1 MAVLLNMQENAR
13 IYDNART
20 DSKTVVFLISV
31 RLNGE

>member
-13 IYDNART
+13 IDNNARI

-31 RLNGE
+31 RLYGC